1 MAMEIRVDTMEGV
14 PVWAPTGRFDASGA
28 DGFDRK
34 VSGLDAATRW
44 VILDLKQVTFLSSA
58 GIRSLVKLGK
68 LLHQRKGRVVIS
80 GASEFVGQTM
90 SMAGLPSFLHSVPSV
105 PEAARL
111 IATEERAALLT
122 AEVEI
127 NGRSYTV
134 LRLPPGPCTMEMWGE
149 NEPFSGQSI
158 DAGKLITASLEEL
171 GLAFGLGG
179 LGNDRSQAAEA
190 LGLFIATGH
199 LAWVL
204 PADGHCLPDFIR
216 SESPADTQLHLVTA
230 AGISGRPSFYIQ
242 GESLTVSLENLAGD
256 LFQLVTSVLKPPAP
270 VLGLLLSAE
279 SVSLAGTF
287 FRHAEDITRNAPETL
302 TPVGGEGLTGACL
315 LACPEILGDARG
327 SVSASLLQAAF
338 SIGNG
343 TLFVGHAVRHGTQHL
358 DMGGHDEQE
367 YLKSLD
373 AVEDP
378 LGVLRLGPEAKLR
391 RLRAWIYVPSEV
403 RAGTEKQLR
412 IELAKGGELPVE
424 WVEWDAIDAITRRI
438 YTDSARVVLTPL
450 TGGFAACTFQVTSY
464 DRDGRKLLPTVLKI
478 SLLAFTEREEQA
490 YHRHVEKFILNN
502 STVIMGRAAR
512 GRYAGLRYN
521 FLGITG
527 SEGRLSWLEDHYVR
541 RPVEELIPLF
551 DTLYSRILK
560 PWYGQPRAEVI
571 RPYAEHNPLG
581 LFPAILEDAER
592 HLGITPEA
600 ETMPCPELGL
610 ELPNPYR
617 FLKTGYAER
626 RDLGCPW
633 YTCVI
638 HGDLHLRNILLDER
652 ENLYVIDFSET
663 RVGDAVSDFARLEAH
678 LKLFM
683 TRLENASDLARL
695 LEFELALAEAKSL
708 ADIPRFQYRGDDP
721 MVEKCYRILCLL
733 RRYADRV
740 TLFEEDLRPYLL
752 GVLQWTYPVVWFRQV
767 TPLRHR
773 LSAVSAGIIVRQI
786 LQLEK
791 KDL

>member
-1 MAMEIRVDTMEGV
+1 MAIEISVSTMEGV
-14 PVWAPTGRFDASGA
+14 LVWAPTGRFDASGA

-44 VILDLKQVTFLSSA
+44 MILDLKQVTYLSSA

-68 LLHQRKGRVVIS
+68 LLHQRKGWVVIS
-80 GASEFVGQTM
+80 GASEFVGQTI

-111 IATEERAALLT
+111 IATEERAALQT
-122 AEVEI
+122 SEVEI

-149 NEPFSGQSI
+149 DEPFAGESV
-158 DAGKLITASLEEL
+158 DADKLISASLEEL

-190 LGLFIATGH
+190 VGLFIATGH

-204 PADGHCLPDFIR
+204 PADGRCLPDFIR
-216 SESPADTQLHLVTA
+216 SESPADTQLHLA
-230 AGISGRPSFYIQ
+230 AATGISGRPSFYIQ
-242 GESLTVSLENLAGD
+242 GESLTVSLENLVGD
-256 LFQLVTSVLKPPAP
+256 LFQLVTSVLKAPAP

-287 FRHAEDITRNAPETL
+287 FRHAVDIIRNTPETL
-302 TPVGGEGLTGACL
+302 MPVAGEGLTGAGML
-315 LACPEILGDARG
+315 LAGPEILGHG
-327 SVSASLLQAAF
+327 QGGVPVSLLQAAF
-338 SIGNG
+338 SIGDG
-343 TLFVGHAVRHGTQHL
+343 ILLIGQAIRHGTHLL

-367 YLKSLD
+367 YLKSLN

-378 LGVLRLGPEAKLR
+378 LGVLRLGPETKVR
-391 RLRAWIYVPSEV
+391 RLRAWVYVPSEV

-424 WVEWDAIDAITRRI
+424 WDAITRRI

-450 TGGFAACTFQVTSY
+450 TGGYAASTFQVTSY

-478 SLLAFTEREEQA
+478 SSLAFTEREEQA
-490 YHRHVEKFILNN
+490 YHRYVEKFILNN
-502 STVIMGRAAR
+502 STVIMGRATR

-527 SEGRLSWLEDHYVR
+527 AEGGLSWMADHYVR
-541 RPVEELIPLF
+541 RPVEELILLF
-551 DTLYSRILK
+551 DTLFSSILK

-592 HLGITPEA
+592 DLGIAPAT

-617 FLKTGYAER
+617 FLKTEYAKR
-626 RDLGCPW
+626 QDLGCSW
-633 YTCVI
+633 YTSVI
-638 HGDLHLRNILLDER
+638 HGDLNLNNILLDER

-663 RVGDAVSDFARLEAH
+663 RIGDVVSDFSRLEAH
-678 LKLFM
+678 LKLLM

-695 LEFELALAEAKSL
+695 LEFELALAEAKSM
-708 ADIPRFQYRGDDP
+708 ADMPRFQYWGDDP

-752 GVLQWTYPVVWFRQV
+752 GVLQWTYPVVSFRQL
-767 TPLRHR
+767 TPLRRR
-773 LSAVSAGIIVRQI
+773 LSAASAGIIVRQI

-791 KDL
+791 GDL